1 MDGDDLYIN
10 SENENKIFKINTLAQ
25 TPTLELVLNL
35 YRSYLFISNDKL
47 YTNFSSIFASNVAQ
61 CNITNTLPLSL
72 SGFVTLPDNYVVRG
86 IAVKSSTLYFVTS
99 NISGL
104 FKIDLTQT
112 PFTATEISINGLINP
127 SEIGFIGDNLY
138 IADKSANKIFKYN
151 INQTSTTLETVV
163 DGMDISGA
171 IAFLGND
178 LYYMSDNNKLL
189 KKDLT
194 LTTNTP
200 QQVLIFDNSVQDI
213 VIKNNGN
220 LFASMGSQNKIVK
233 VNLDTLSLSD
243 FFLNTINVYPIPA
256 SNFVN
261 ITSYIAIKR
270 FDIINILGKTELSGS
285 LINSKIN
292 VDSLRPGVYFV
303 KLYTNK
309 TAFKVRKIVVN

>member
-1 MDGDDLYIN
+1 
-10 SENENKIFKINTLAQ
+10 
-25 TPTLELVLNL
+25 
-35 YRSYLFISNDKL
+35 
-47 YTNFSSIFASNVAQ
+47 
-61 CNITNTLPLSL
+61 
-72 SGFVTLPDNYVVRG
+72 
-86 IAVKSSTLYFVTS
+86 
-99 NISGL
+99 
-104 FKIDLTQT
+104 
-112 PFTATEISINGLINP
+112 
-127 SEIGFIGDNLY
+127 
-138 IADKSANKIFKYN
+138 
-151 INQTSTTLETVV
+151 
-163 DGMDISGA
+163 MDISGA

-178 LYYMSDNNKLL
+178 LYYMSDNNRLL

-261 ITSYIAIKR
+261 IKSYIAIKR